1 MNQLNRISL
10 GISATILPLSVSSC
24 LSIQL
29 STLARLAG

>member
-10 GISATILPLSVSSC
+10 GISATILLSC